1 MRSRR
6 SAIAAAL
13 IGAASSVL
21 LSGAALAKEPRDWEL
36 GLQDPGSLTMERIY
50 SFHTAL
56 TIVATCISL
65 FVMVLLL
72 IVIFRFNEKANPV
85 PSKTTHNSL
94 LEVVWTIVPVIILV
108 LIAIPSFSLMY
119 YADHTEDPD
128 MTLKITGHQ
137 WYWSYQYPD
146 YGNFGFD
153 ANVVSAADIA
163 KNPKLKRLM
172 DTDNR
177 VVLPVGKKI
186 RLQMTSDDVIHSWGV
201 TSLGI
206 KLDTVPGRLNETWV
220 EINAPGVYYGF
231 CSELCGTNHAY
242 MPIAIQA
249 VSPADFAKWV
259 KEAKVKFANAD
270 DTAPHPIKVA
280 KNSTAN

>member
-1 MRSRR
+1 
-6 SAIAAAL
+6 
-13 IGAASSVL
+13 
-21 LSGAALAKEPRDWEL
+21 
-36 GLQDPGSLTMERIY
+36 
-50 SFHTAL
+50 
-56 TIVATCISL
+56 
-65 FVMVLLL
+65 
-72 IVIFRFNEKANPV
+72 
-85 PSKTTHNSL
+85 
-94 LEVVWTIVPVIILV
+94 
-108 LIAIPSFSLMY
+108 
-119 YADHTEDPD
+119 
-128 MTLKITGHQ
+128 
-137 WYWSYQYPD
+137 
-146 YGNFGFD
+146 
-153 ANVVSAADIA
+153 VSAADIA

-220 EINAPGVYYGF
+220 QINAPGVYYGF

-259 KEAKVKFANAD
+259 KEAKVKFASAD
-270 DTAPHPIKVA
+270 DTAPHPIKLA